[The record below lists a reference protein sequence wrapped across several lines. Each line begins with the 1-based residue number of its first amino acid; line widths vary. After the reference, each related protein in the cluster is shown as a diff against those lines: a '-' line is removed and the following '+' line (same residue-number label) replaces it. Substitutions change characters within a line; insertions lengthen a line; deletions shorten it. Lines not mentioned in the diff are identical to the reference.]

1 MKKKI
6 GFGLAVGFFLLV
18 VIGCL
23 YYFFQINVLD
33 KITFLSQI
41 PVLKPFQ
48 EIEETEWVDY
58 DDLPQYENFGGLSIP
73 YKKEYLKAEV
83 ETELFFPADE
93 QNIQIKSNVELSDNP
108 DRTTLI
114 IIYMA
119 YDSRNKKLTLEPIHI
134 SDWDETTRPHST
146 GGHYYDGEIIY
157 QYLEKYN
164 ITEEDIRE
172 YQNYIL
178 YEVVLKTWVETHGGD
193 YEWEKKKLENCEI
206 VDHTFDFP
214 KE

>member
-1 MKKKI
+1 M
-6 GFGLAVGFFLLV
+6 
-18 VIGCL
+18 
-23 YYFFQINVLD
+23 
-33 KITFLSQI
+33 SQI

-119 YDSRNKKLTLEPIHI
+119 YDSRNKRLTLEPIHI

-206 VDHTFDFP
+206 VDLTFDFP